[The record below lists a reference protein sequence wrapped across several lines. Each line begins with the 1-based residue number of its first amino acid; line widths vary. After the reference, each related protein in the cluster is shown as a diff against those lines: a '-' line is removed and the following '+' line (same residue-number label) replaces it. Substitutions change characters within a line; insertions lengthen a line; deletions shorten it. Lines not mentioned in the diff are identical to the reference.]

1 MQVLNISAKF
11 VCAFLL
17 YLFSFSASTATAQTL
32 ATQDTT
38 SLASLLVKA
47 REFAFNKERVQAR
60 NLCREILA
68 RDSTYWDAAVLMG
81 RTLSLI
87 HISEPTRRTPISY
100 AVFCSK

>member
-81 RTLSLI
+81 RTYIWDDKYDSARVVLNKVV
-87 HISEPTRRTPISY
+87 EPVS
-100 AVFCSK
+100 